1 MRFDAI
7 MVAGT
12 CPHCNQK
19 IDFTSPTPGIY
30 ECPYCSKKFK
40 IGTTNSKSTLKN
52 TKPKKPVQQPKRDLY
67 ENIALGL
74 SISIGSICMII
85 CISILFDGDDD
96 MLFFSILPFFLG
108 SYLLVYSYKI
118 TSKSGG
124 GKGAIGNQTATLL
137 RGGEEITVQLQSN
150 NNGTAIDGVL
160 KVLGVGVLVSLVL
173 TIIGLVVMAIIL
185 YIFLMMI
192 FGSL

>member
-1 MRFDAI
+1 
-7 MVAGT
+7 
-12 CPHCNQK
+12 
-19 IDFTSPTPGIY
+19 
-30 ECPYCSKKFK
+30 
-40 IGTTNSKSTLKN
+40 
-52 TKPKKPVQQPKRDLY
+52 
-67 ENIALGL
+67 
-74 SISIGSICMII
+74 MII

>member
-1 MRFDAI
+1 

-19 IDFTSPTPGIY
+19 LDFTSPTPGIY

-40 IGTTNSKSTLKN
+40 IGTTNSKSTPKN
-52 TKPKKPVQQPKRDLY
+52 TKPKHPVQQTKRTLG
-67 ENIALGL
+67 ENITLGL
-74 SISIGSICMII
+74 TVPIGSICMII
-85 CISILFDGDDD
+85 CFIILFNNDVD
-96 MLFFSILPFFLG
+96 MLLFSIFPFFLG

-124 GKGAIGNQTATLL
+124 GKSATGNQTATILVE
-137 RGGEEITVQLQSN
+137 GEEYNVRLQSN
-150 NNGTAIDGVL
+150 KNETAVDGVL
-160 KVLGVGVLVSLVL
+160 KVLGVGVVVSLVL
-173 TIIGLVVMAIIL
+173 TIIGLVVMAILL

-192 FGSL
+192 FGGL

>member
-1 MRFDAI
+1 

-19 IDFTSPTPGIY
+19 LDFTSPTPGIY

-124 GKGAIGNQTATLL
+124 GKSAIGNQTATILME
-137 RGGEEITVQLQSN
+137 GEEYNVRLQSN
-150 NNGTAIDGVL
+150 KNETAVDGVL
-160 KVLGVGVLVSLVL
+160 KVLGVGIIVSLVL
-173 TIIGLVVMAIIL
+173 TIIGIIVMAILL

-192 FGSL
+192 GGLIGGL

>member
-1 MRFDAI
+1 

-19 IDFTSPTPGIY
+19 LDFTLPTPGIY

-52 TKPKKPVQQPKRDLY
+52 TKPKNPVQQPKRSLG
-67 ENIALGL
+67 ESIALGL
-74 SISIGSICMII
+74 SMSIGSVCMII
-85 CISILFDGDDD
+85 CIGILFSGDVD
-96 MLFFSILPFFLG
+96 MLLFFMFPFFLG

-118 TSKSGG
+118 TSESGG
-124 GKGAIGNQTATLL
+124 GKSATGNQTATILVE
-137 RGGEEITVQLQSN
+137 GEEYNVRLQSN
-150 NNGTAIDGVL
+150 KNESAVDGVL
-160 KVLGVGVLVSLVL
+160 KVLKYGVIVSLVL
-173 TIIGLVVMAIIL
+173 TIIGIIVMAIIL

-192 FGSL
+192 FAFLSGGV

>member
-1 MRFDAI
+1 

-19 IDFTSPTPGIY
+19 LDFTSPTPGIY

-40 IGTTNSKSTLKN
+40 IGTTNSKSTPKN
-52 TKPKKPVQQPKRDLY
+52 TKPKHTFQQTKRNLG
-67 ENIALGL
+67 ENITLGL
-74 SISIGSICMII
+74 TVSIGSICMII
-85 CISILFDGDDD
+85 CISILFSGDDD

-118 TSKSGG
+118 TSEPGG
-124 GKGAIGNQTATLL
+124 GKSATGNQTATILVE
-137 RGGEEITVQLQSN
+137 GEEYNVRLQSN
-150 NNGTAIDGVL
+150 KNETAVDGVL
-160 KVLGVGVLVSLVL
+160 KVLRVGVVVSLVL
-173 TIIGLVVMAIIL
+173 TIIGLVVMAILL

-192 FGSL
+192 GGAIGGL

>member
-1 MRFDAI
+1 

-19 IDFTSPTPGIY
+19 LDFTSPTPGIY

-52 TKPKKPVQQPKRDLY
+52 TKPKNPVQQPKRTLG
-67 ENIALGL
+67 ESIALGL
-74 SISIGSICMII
+74 SMSIGSVCMII
-85 CISILFDGDDD
+85 CIGILFSGDVD
-96 MLFFSILPFFLG
+96 MLLFFMFPFFLG

-118 TSKSGG
+118 TSESGG
-124 GKGAIGNQTATLL
+124 GKSATGNQTATILVE
-137 RGGEEITVQLQSN
+137 GEEYNVRLQSN
-150 NNGTAIDGVL
+150 KNESAVDGVL
-160 KVLGVGVLVSLVL
+160 KVLKYGVIVSLVL
-173 TIIGLVVMAIIL
+173 TIIGIIVMAIIL

-192 FGSL
+192 FAFLSGGV

>member
-1 MRFDAI
+1 

-19 IDFTSPTPGIY
+19 LDFTSPTPGIY

-40 IGTTNSKSTLKN
+40 IGTTNSKSTPKN
-52 TKPKKPVQQPKRDLY
+52 TKPKHTVQQTKRNLG
-67 ENIALGL
+67 ENITLGL
-74 SISIGSICMII
+74 TVSIGSICMII
-85 CISILFDGDDD
+85 CISILFSGDDD

-118 TSKSGG
+118 TSEPGG
-124 GKGAIGNQTATLL
+124 GKSATGNQTATILVE
-137 RGGEEITVQLQSN
+137 GEEYNVRLQSN
-150 NNGTAIDGVL
+150 KNETAVDGVL
-160 KVLGVGVLVSLVL
+160 KVLRVGVVVSLVL
-173 TIIGLVVMAIIL
+173 TIIGLVVMAILL

-192 FGSL
+192 GGAIGGL